1 MFHVFVINTVS
12 KILLEI
18 YYLKEIVTELIVFK
32 VYFSQIEISRN
43 LLK

>member
-1 MFHVFVINTVS
+1 MFHAFVTNTVS
-12 KILLEI
+12 KILFEI

-32 VYFSQIEISRN
+32 VHFFQIEISRN